1 MVFLLNLNP
10 ITMIYI
16 SDLQQLITSWQQR
29 MTSGEQP
36 IPYRDAL
43 NDCIYEL
50 NQLISRSLDEE
61 LSYREYIESWK
72 ADDFLDS
79 HAA

>member
-1 MVFLLNLNP
+1 
-10 ITMIYI
+10 MIYI

-29 MTSGEQP
+29 MTTNKHP
-36 IPYRDAL
+36 IPYKDAL

-50 NQLISRSLDEE
+50 NQLISCSLDEE

-79 HAA
+79 HAV